1 MCTRIVQRYW
11 GSEGV
16 QGWYRGTRVQVQYR
30 CTVIVQNYRWPGGYM
45 GQRFRSGT
53 GIMQGYGCSTVV
65 LRECMVIGEQVQ
77 NKGTAVV
84 QKYKGKGV
92 LQGIGVQE

>member
-1 MCTRIVQRYW
+1 
-11 GSEGV
+11 
-16 QGWYRGTRVQVQYR
+16 
-30 CTVIVQNYRWPGGYM
+30 M